1 MGIPADSEKKKEK
14 KKNIVERFFLQNLV
28 LIDRKFSLWIRGSFV
43 LCTTYNHRNIM
54 ATFSL
59 TKRWILCST
68 TVPIVSYLQLR
79 KQQESSCR
87 PLLRTQCDAVPVS
100 SSQDTRTSVIASS
113 SSSFGSHATYPA
125 NNPTEDRAVMYEDG
139 GYRMATVFDGHGGWK
154 VSEFASK
161 TLVPLVLKKLSKLRT
176 NQLLDDVMVDD
187 VILSSFQEIENAYI
201 SSIEQAYQEGTGSVA
216 NVGSCVGMVL
226 KKGNRLTVANAGD
239 CRTVLGSE
247 INVGGGNKY
256 VATRLSR
263 DHNARVPLEVT
274 ILKQQHPGEEDQVV
288 RCHKHNPSA
297 CYVKGRLQ
305 LSRSLGDLY
314 LKHHRFNAK
323 EGQPRS
329 MGRHI
334 PHPYTPPYVS
344 AIPDMT
350 HVRLDPEHDRF
361 VIVASDGVWDF
372 LSDEE
377 AVAIVGECIRQQP
390 NIAQTATTKQ
400 QSIGKVAAEVL
411 VEATL
416 RRAAQE
422 CGMTYEA
429 LLSLPPGKQRRSRH
443 DDTTAVI
450 MFF

>member
-1 MGIPADSEKKKEK
+1 
-14 KKNIVERFFLQNLV
+14 
-28 LIDRKFSLWIRGSFV
+28 
-43 LCTTYNHRNIM
+43 M
-54 ATFSL
+54 ATISL
-59 TKRWILCST
+59 TKRFLVCSST
-68 TVPIVSYLQLR
+68 IPMASYLHLR
-79 KQQESSCR
+79 KQESFNRSW
-87 PLLRTQCDAVPVS
+87 THCDALSVPL
-100 SSQDTRTSVIASS
+100 QDPSVIASS
-113 SSSFGSHATYPA
+113 SSSFGSYATYPA
-125 NNPTEDRAVMYEDG
+125 NNPSEDRAVLYEEG

-154 VSEFASK
+154 VSEYASK
-161 TLVPLVLKKLSKLRT
+161 TLVPLVLKKMSKLRS

-187 VILSSFQEIENAYI
+187 IVLSSFQEIENAYI
-201 SSIEQAYQEGTGSVA
+201 SSVEQAYQEGTGSVA
-216 NVGSCVGMVL
+216 NVGSCVGMVM

-247 INVGGGNKY
+247 IISGGHKY

-274 ILKQQHPGEEDQVV
+274 MLKRQHPGEEDQVV

-305 LSRSLGDLY
+305 LTRSLGDLY

-323 EGQPRS
+323 EGLPRS
-329 MGRHI
+329 MGRRI
-334 PHPYTPPYVS
+334 PDPYTPPYVS
-344 AIPDMT
+344 AVPDMT
-350 HVRLDPEHDRF
+350 HVRLDPNHDRF

-390 NIAQTATTKQ
+390 PTSSTVTTK

-443 DDTTAVI
+443 DDTTAVV